1 MTTKKLVQIGML
13 VAVAFVLGYV
23 EALIPISLGVPGVKL
38 GLPNLVVVL
47 CLYEC
52 TLSQTVGVSLARVVL
67 TGLTFGNLSMMLYSL
82 AGSVLSLAAM
92 FLLKKTGKFSVYGVS
107 IAGGVSHN
115 IGQILV
121 AMTVLQTGLLVY
133 YFPFLLA
140 AGCLAG
146 AAIGVAGGMLAKR
159 LHGVFGE

>member
-23 EALIPISLGVPGVKL
+23 EALMPISLGVPGVKL
-38 GLPNLVVVL
+38 GLPNLVVVV

-52 TLSQTVGVSLARVVL
+52 SPSQTMGISLARVVL
-67 TGLTFGNLSMMLYSL
+67 TGLTFGNLSMMLYGL
-82 AGSVLSLAAM
+82 AGGALSLAVM
-92 FLLKKTGKFSVYGVS
+92 LLLKKIGKFSVYGVS

-121 AMTVLQTGLLVY
+121 AMTVLQTGLLAY
-133 YFPFLLA
+133 YLPFLLA
-140 AGCLAG
+140 AGCVAG
-146 AAIGVAGGMLAKR
+146 AAIGLAGGMLVRR
-159 LHGVFGE
+159 LHGMFGE

>member
-1 MTTKKLVQIGML
+1 M
-13 VAVAFVLGYV
+13 
-23 EALIPISLGVPGVKL
+23 
-38 GLPNLVVVL
+38 
-47 CLYEC
+47 
-52 TLSQTVGVSLARVVL
+52 
-67 TGLTFGNLSMMLYSL
+67 
-82 AGSVLSLAAM
+82 
-92 FLLKKTGKFSVYGVS
+92 YGVS

-133 YFPFLLA
+133 YLPFLLA